1 MTTWKESNVLQVF
14 TTWNSTEIMEPF
26 QQNHGENEWFP
37 KKDDNQATMK
47 IINLGRESILGS
59 SKTHSNYSSGLI
71 ISIIR
76 NQMDNSYLLSVF
88 GAWVFIYSNTSF
100 MPRSF
105 KFLYSVL
112 INIVWVLEILTFI
125 QSTKSPTILVM

>member
-14 TTWNSTEIMEPF
+14 TTWTSTEIMEPF

-76 NQMDNSYLLSVF
+76 NQMDNLYLVSVF
-88 GAWVFIYSNTSF
+88 EA
-100 MPRSF
+100 
-105 KFLYSVL
+105 
-112 INIVWVLEILTFI
+112 
-125 QSTKSPTILVM
+125 